1 MHPIDDDEKYENE
14 KENEENDDFGSESSD
29 GPVSHSDYKTPDL
42 NADGV
47 KYQLSGMFKQWFLD
61 YASYVILDRAVP
73 HIEDGLKPVQRRVL
87 HAMRTMEDGRM
98 NKVANVVGATMQYH
112 PHGDSSITGALV
124 LLGQK
129 NLMVDT
135 QGNWGNIY
143 TGDDAAAGR
152 YIECRLSKF
161 ALDIAF
167 NKKITEWKKSYDGRN
182 DEPVTLPVKFPLLL
196 AQGAEGIA
204 VTLSSIILP
213 HNFNELLEASI
224 AYLKGEDFQLFP
236 DFPTAGMIDVGR
248 YNDGAR
254 GGRVLIRSHIE
265 KIDNKTLE
273 VKDIPYGETTKS
285 VIASIISAQ
294 EKGKINIRKVDDDTS
309 DKVSIVIQLAP
320 NTSSD
325 KTIDALY
332 AFTKCQKS
340 VSPVC
345 CVIQDKKPRF
355 CTVKDLLRESTEHT
369 KELIRQELEIQL
381 GETREA
387 FFNCSLEKIFIEER
401 IYKDKEYENA
411 KDLESALKHIDKR
424 LEPFKPTFLRE
435 VTREDL
441 LRLEEIKMARIH
453 KFNAF
458 ESEEKLAALQDKMAE
473 IEHNLKNL
481 VPYTIA
487 WFQYLQT
494 KYGKGRERLTEIR
507 NFDTI
512 NATKVAE
519 ANEKLYVNKEEG
531 FIGYDLK
538 KDGEFVCNCSDM
550 DDVIV
555 FFKNGKYKVVK
566 VADKLYVGKDILYL
580 NVYKKKDTRTVYNVV
595 YHDGR
600 GGPYYMKRFAVPSVT
615 RDKEYDLTRG
625 TANSRVVYFT
635 ANPNAEAEVIRVVL
649 RPRPRLKVTSFERDF
664 GDLLVKGRQSMG
676 NLLTKNEL
684 HSIVLKRRGGSTM
697 GGRQV
702 WFDFDV
708 LRLNYD
714 GRGTL
719 LGEFHSDDL
728 VLVVSKNGE
737 YYTTNFDENNHFNE
751 NLLRIEKYNPKK
763 IWTAVLFDANEGFTY
778 IKRFVIEPS
787 AKPVNFIGDN
797 PKSELRLLTD
807 TYYPRLEVKLGGGDA
822 EKLPFEVDVESFISV
837 KGVKAKGK
845 RLHQSEVATV
855 VELEPLRQPEEEGTS
870 DEDDSSDS
878 DEQNGGDDFIDKE
891 PTLF

>member
-1 MHPIDDDEKYENE
+1 MLPIDDDEKLENE
-14 KENEENDDFGSESSD
+14 KENEENEELDSDSSD
-29 GPVSHSDYKTPDL
+29 APVSHSDYKAPDL
-42 NADGV
+42 NAEGV

-98 NKVANVVGATMQYH
+98 NKVANVVGNTMQYH
-112 PHGDSSITGALV
+112 PHGDSSIYGALV
-124 LLGQK
+124 QLGQK
-129 NLMVDT
+129 DLMVDT

-152 YIECRLSKF
+152 YIECRLTKF

-224 AYLKGEDFQLFP
+224 ACLKGEDFQLYP
-236 DFPTAGMIDVGR
+236 DFQTAGMIDVGR

-273 VKDIPYGETTKS
+273 IKDIPYGETTKS
-285 VIASIISAQ
+285 VIASIVSAQ

-345 CVIQDKKPRF
+345 CVIQNKKPRF
-355 CTVKDLLRESTEHT
+355 CNVKDLLRESTEHT

-411 KDLESALKHIDKR
+411 KDLETALKHIDKR
-424 LEPFKPTFLRE
+424 LEPFKQTFLRE

-458 ESEEKLAALQDKMAE
+458 ESEEKLAALQDKMDE
-473 IEHNLKNL
+473 IERNLKNL
-481 VPYTIA
+481 VAYTIA
-487 WFQYLQT
+487 WFQYLLS
-494 KYGKGRERLTEIR
+494 KYGKNRPRLTEIR

-512 NATKVAE
+512 NATKVVE

-550 DDVIV
+550 DDVII

-566 VADKLYVGKDILYL
+566 IADKLYVGKDILYL

-649 RPRPRLKVTSFERDF
+649 RPRPRLKVSSFERDF

-737 YYTTNFDENNHFNE
+737 YYTTSFDENNHFNE

-778 IKRFVIEPS
+778 IKRFVVEPS
-787 AKPVNFIGDN
+787 AKPVNFIGEN
-797 PKSELRLLTD
+797 PKSELRLLSD
-807 TYYPRLEVKLGGGDA
+807 TYYPRLEVQLGGNDA
-822 EKLPFEVDVESFISV
+822 EKAPFEVDVESFISV

-845 RLHQSEVATV
+845 RLHQSIVASV
-855 VELEPLRQPEEEGTS
+855 VELEPLRQPEEE
-870 DEDDSSDS
+870 
-878 DEQNGGDDFIDKE
+878 EQEGEEGDDADLAEGDDAVDKE

>member
-1 MHPIDDDEKYENE
+1 MRPADDKYMDEA
-14 KENEENDDFGSESSD
+14 ENEEIEGNGD
-29 GPVSHSDYKTPDL
+29 GPVAHSDYKAPDL
-42 NADGV
+42 NAEGV

-112 PHGDSSITGALV
+112 PHGDSSIYGALV
-124 LLGQK
+124 QIGQK

-213 HNFNELLEASI
+213 HNFNELIDASI
-224 AYLKGEDFQLFP
+224 AYLKGEDFQLYP
-236 DFPTAGMIDVGR
+236 DFATAGMIDVGK

-254 GGRVLIRSHIE
+254 GGRVLVRSHIE

-285 VIASIISAQ
+285 VIASIVKAQ
-294 EKGKINIRKVDDDTS
+294 ENGKINIRKVDDDTS

-340 VSPVC
+340 ISPVC

-369 KELIRQELEIQL
+369 KDLIRQELEIQL
-381 GETREA
+381 EEAREA

-411 KDLESALKHIDKR
+411 KDLDSALAHIDKR

-453 KFNAF
+453 RFNAF
-458 ESEEKLAALQDKMAE
+458 ESEERLAALQDKMDE
-473 IEHNLKNL
+473 IADHLKNL

-487 WFQYLQT
+487 WFQSLQS
-494 KYGKGRERLTEIR
+494 KYGKNRPRLTEIR

-550 DDVIV
+550 DDVII

-566 VADKLYVGKDILYL
+566 IADKLYVGKDILYL

-615 RDKEYDLTRG
+615 RDKEYDITTVVNTHDMNSVLGIGENIIFIYKGHEDWQG
-625 TANSRVVYFT
+625 TKDD
-635 ANPNAEAEVIRVVL
+635 VL
-649 RPRPRLKVTSFERDF
+649 KSDNERLSDF
-664 GDLLVKGRQSMG
+664 IFASDLLKKVKK
-676 NLLTKNEL
+676 NIDLL
-684 HSIVLKRRGGSTM
+684 
-697 GGRQV
+697 
-702 WFDFDV
+702 
-708 LRLNYD
+708 
-714 GRGTL
+714 
-719 LGEFHSDDL
+719 
-728 VLVVSKNGE
+728 
-737 YYTTNFDENNHFNE
+737 
-751 NLLRIEKYNPKK
+751 
-763 IWTAVLFDANEGFTY
+763 
-778 IKRFVIEPS
+778 
-787 AKPVNFIGDN
+787 
-797 PKSELRLLTD
+797 
-807 TYYPRLEVKLGGGDA
+807 
-822 EKLPFEVDVESFISV
+822 
-837 KGVKAKGK
+837 
-845 RLHQSEVATV
+845 
-855 VELEPLRQPEEEGTS
+855 
-870 DEDDSSDS
+870 
-878 DEQNGGDDFIDKE
+878 
-891 PTLF
+891 

>member
-1 MHPIDDDEKYENE
+1 MRPVDDEEINMDENG
-14 KENEENDDFGSESSD
+14 NEEVEGLNDAD
-29 GPVSHSDYKTPDL
+29 GPVVHSDYKAPDL
-42 NADGV
+42 NAEGV

-112 PHGDSSITGALV
+112 PHGDSSIYGALV
-124 LLGQK
+124 QLGQK

-213 HNFNELLEASI
+213 HNFNELIDASI
-224 AYLKGEDFQLFP
+224 AYLKGEPFQLYP
-236 DFPTAGMIDVGR
+236 DFPTAGMIDVGK

-254 GGRVLIRSHIE
+254 GGRVLVRSHIE

-285 VIASIISAQ
+285 VIASIIKAQ
-294 EKGKINIRKVDDDTS
+294 ETGKINIRKVDDDTS
-309 DKVSIVIQLAP
+309 DKVSIIIQLAP

-340 VSPVC
+340 ISPVC
-345 CVIQDKKPRF
+345 CVIQNKKPRF
-355 CTVKDLLRESTEHT
+355 CSVTDLLCESTENT
-369 KELIRQELEIQL
+369 KDLIRQELEIQL
-381 GETREA
+381 AETREA

-411 KDLESALKHIDKR
+411 KDLDAALAHIDKR
-424 LEPFKPTFLRE
+424 LEPFKQNFLRE

-453 KFNAF
+453 RFNAF
-458 ESEEKLAALQDKMAE
+458 ESEERLAALQDKMDD
-473 IEHNLKNL
+473 ISDHLKHL
-481 VPYTIA
+481 VTYVIG
-487 WFQYLQT
+487 WFQSLQS
-494 KYGKGRERLTEIR
+494 KYGKNRERLTEIR

-538 KDGEFVCNCSDM
+538 KEGEFVCNCSDM

-566 VADKLYVGKDILYL
+566 IADKMYVGKDILYL

-664 GDLLVKGRQSMG
+664 GDLAVKGRQSMG

-684 HSIVLKRRGGSTM
+684 HSIVLKRKGGSTM

-719 LGEFHSDDL
+719 LGEFHSDNL
-728 VLVVSKNGE
+728 VLVVLKTGE
-737 YYTTNFDENNHFNE
+737 YYTTTFDENNHFNE
-751 NLLRIEKYNPKK
+751 NLLRIEKYDPKK

-778 IKRFVIEPS
+778 IKRFVMEPS
-787 AKPVNFIGDN
+787 AKPVNFISDN
-797 PKSELRLLTD
+797 PKSELKLLTD
-807 TYYPRLEVKLGGGDA
+807 TVYPRIEVHFGGRDS
-822 EKLPFEVDVESFISV
+822 EKVPFEVDVETFISV

-845 RLHQSEVATV
+845 RLHQNEIADV
-855 VELEPLRQPEEEGTS
+855 VELEPLRVPEEDMDDN
-870 DEDDSSDS
+870 DEDGA
-878 DEQNGGDDFIDKE
+878 DEDIEFDGDENKE

>member
-1 MHPIDDDEKYENE
+1 MLPIDDDEKLENE
-14 KENEENDDFGSESSD
+14 KENEENEELDSDSSD
-29 GPVSHSDYKTPDL
+29 APVSHSDYKAPDL
-42 NADGV
+42 NAEGV

-98 NKVANVVGATMQYH
+98 NKVANVVGNTMQYH
-112 PHGDSSITGALV
+112 PHGDSSIYGALV
-124 LLGQK
+124 QLGQK
-129 NLMVDT
+129 DLMVDT

-152 YIECRLSKF
+152 YIECRLTKF

-224 AYLKGEDFQLFP
+224 ACLKGEDFQLYP
-236 DFPTAGMIDVGR
+236 DFQTAGMIDVGR

-273 VKDIPYGETTKS
+273 IKDIPYGETTKS
-285 VIASIISAQ
+285 VIASIVSAQ

-345 CVIQDKKPRF
+345 CVIQTKKPRF
-355 CTVKDLLRESTEHT
+355 CNVKDLLRESTEHT

-411 KDLESALKHIDKR
+411 KDLETALKHIDKR
-424 LEPFKPTFLRE
+424 LEPFKQTFLRE

-458 ESEEKLAALQDKMAE
+458 ESEEKLAALQDKMDE
-473 IEHNLKNL
+473 IERNLKNL
-481 VPYTIA
+481 VAYTIA
-487 WFQYLQT
+487 WFQYLLS
-494 KYGKGRERLTEIR
+494 KYGKNRPRLTEIR

-512 NATKVAE
+512 NATKVVE

-550 DDVIV
+550 DDVII

-566 VADKLYVGKDILYL
+566 IADKLYVGKDILYL

-649 RPRPRLKVTSFERDF
+649 RPRPRLKVSSFERDF

-684 HSIVLKRRGGSTM
+684 HSVVLKRRGGSTM

-737 YYTTNFDENNHFNE
+737 YYTTSFDENNHFNE

-778 IKRFVIEPS
+778 IKRFVVEPS
-787 AKPVNFIGDN
+787 AKPVNFIGEN
-797 PKSELRLLTD
+797 PKSELRLLSD
-807 TYYPRLEVKLGGGDA
+807 TYYPRLEVQLGGNDA
-822 EKLPFEVDVESFISV
+822 EKAPFEVDVESFISV

-845 RLHQSEVATV
+845 RLHQSIVASV
-855 VELEPLRQPEEEGTS
+855 VELEPLRQPEEE
-870 DEDDSSDS
+870 
-878 DEQNGGDDFIDKE
+878 EQEGEEGDDADLAEGDDAVDKE

>member
-1 MHPIDDDEKYENE
+1 MLPIDDDEKLENE
-14 KENEENDDFGSESSD
+14 KENEENEELDSDSSD
-29 GPVSHSDYKTPDL
+29 APVSHSDYKAPDL
-42 NADGV
+42 NAEGV

-98 NKVANVVGATMQYH
+98 NKVANVVGNTMQYH
-112 PHGDSSITGALV
+112 PHGDSSIYGALV
-124 LLGQK
+124 QLGQK
-129 NLMVDT
+129 DLMVDT

-152 YIECRLSKF
+152 YIECRLTKF

-224 AYLKGEDFQLFP
+224 ACLKGEDFQLYP
-236 DFPTAGMIDVGR
+236 DFQTAGMIDVGR

-273 VKDIPYGETTKS
+273 IKDIPYGETTKS
-285 VIASIISAQ
+285 VIASIVSAQ

-345 CVIQDKKPRF
+345 CVIQNKKPRF
-355 CTVKDLLRESTEHT
+355 CNVKDLLRESTEHT
-369 KELIRQELEIQL
+369 KDLIRQELEIQL

-411 KDLESALKHIDKR
+411 KDLETALKHIDKR
-424 LEPFKPTFLRE
+424 LEPFKQTFLRE

-458 ESEEKLAALQDKMAE
+458 ESEEKLAALQDKMDE
-473 IEHNLKNL
+473 IERNLKNL
-481 VPYTIA
+481 VAYTIA
-487 WFQYLQT
+487 WFQYLLS
-494 KYGKGRERLTEIR
+494 KYGKNRPRLTEIR

-512 NATKVAE
+512 NATKVVE

-550 DDVIV
+550 DDVII

-566 VADKLYVGKDILYL
+566 IADKLYVGKDILYL

-649 RPRPRLKVTSFERDF
+649 RPRPRLKVSSFERDF

-737 YYTTNFDENNHFNE
+737 YYTTSFDENNHFNE

-778 IKRFVIEPS
+778 IKRFVVEPS
-787 AKPVNFIGDN
+787 AKPVNFIGEN
-797 PKSELRLLTD
+797 PKSELRLLSD
-807 TYYPRLEVKLGGGDA
+807 TYYPRLEVQLGGNDA
-822 EKLPFEVDVESFISV
+822 EKAPFEVDVESFISV

-845 RLHQSEVATV
+845 RLHQSIVASV
-855 VELEPLRQPEEEGTS
+855 VELEPLRQPEEE
-870 DEDDSSDS
+870 
-878 DEQNGGDDFIDKE
+878 EQEGEEGDDADLAEGDDAVDKE

>member
-1 MHPIDDDEKYENE
+1 MRPIDDDDKNVNE
-14 KENEENDDFGSESSD
+14 DGNEDIEGAGDAPEE
-29 GPVSHSDYKTPDL
+29 HSDYKTPDL

-112 PHGDSSITGALV
+112 PHGDASIYGALV
-124 LLGQK
+124 QLGQK
-129 NLMVDT
+129 DLMVDH

-224 AYLKGEDFQLFP
+224 AYLKGEDFELYP
-236 DFPTAGMIDVGR
+236 DFATAGMIDVGK

-254 GGRVLIRSHIE
+254 GGRVLVRSHIE

-273 VKDIPYGETTKS
+273 IKDIPYGETTKT
-285 VIASIISAQ
+285 VIASIIKAQ
-294 EKGKINIRKVDDDTS
+294 ETGKINIRKVDDDTS
-309 DKVSIVIQLAP
+309 DKVSIIIQLAP

-355 CTVKDLLRESTEHT
+355 CNVRELLKESTEHT
-369 KELIRQELEIQL
+369 KDLIRQELEIQL
-381 GETREA
+381 AEA
-387 FFNCSLEKIFIEER
+387 KEAYLNCSLEKIFIEER

-411 KDLESALKHIDKR
+411 KDLETALKHIDKR
-424 LEPFKPTFLRE
+424 LEPYKPTFFRE
-435 VTREDL
+435 ITRDDL
-441 LRLEEIKMARIH
+441 LKLEEIKMARIH

-458 ESEEKLAALQDKMAE
+458 ESEEKLASLQDKMNDIAD
-473 IEHNLKNL
+473 HLKNL
-481 VPYTIA
+481 VAYVIS
-487 WFQYLQT
+487 WFQYLEN
-494 KYGKGRERLTEIR
+494 KYGKNRPRLTEIR

-566 VADKLYVGKDILYL
+566 IADKLYVGKDILYL

-615 RDKEYDLTRG
+615 RDKEYDITRG

-664 GDLLVKGRQSMG
+664 GDLAIKGRQSMG

-684 HSIVLKRRGGSTM
+684 HSIVLKRKGGSTM

-708 LRLNYD
+708 FRLNYD
-714 GRGTL
+714 GRGSL

-728 VLVVSKNGE
+728 VLVIQKNGE
-737 YYTTNFDENNHFNE
+737 YYTTSFDENNHFSE

-763 IWTAVLFDANEGFTY
+763 IWTAVLFDANEGYTY
-778 IKRFVIEPS
+778 IKRFAIDPS
-787 AKPVNFIGDN
+787 AKPVNFVSDN
-797 PKSELRLLTD
+797 PKSELVLLTD
-807 TYYPRLEVKLGGGDA
+807 TYYPRLEVNFGGADA
-822 EKLPFEVDVESFISV
+822 EKASIEVDAESFISV
-837 KGVKAKGK
+837 KGIKAKGK
-845 RLHQSEVATV
+845 RLSQNEVAKV
-855 VELEPLRQPEEEGTS
+855 VELEPLRQPEDEESADGEDVS
-870 DEDDSSDS
+870 DDAEPLDEDN
-878 DEQNGGDDFIDKE
+878 QNPE

>member
-1 MHPIDDDEKYENE
+1 MRPGDDDEKYVNENG
-14 KENEENDDFGSESSD
+14 NDEVNGD
-29 GPVSHSDYKTPDL
+29 GNDANAPVAHSNYKAPDL

-112 PHGDSSITGALV
+112 PHGDSSIYGALV
-124 LLGQK
+124 QLGQK
-129 NLMVDT
+129 DLMVDT
-135 QGNWGNIY
+135 QGNWGNIF

-213 HNFNELLEASI
+213 HNFNELIDASI
-224 AYLKGEDFQLFP
+224 ANLKGEDFELYP
-236 DFPTAGMIDVGR
+236 DFPTAGMIDVGK

-254 GGRVLIRSHIE
+254 GGRVLVRSHIE

-285 VIASIISAQ
+285 VIASIVKAQ
-294 EKGKINIRKVDDDTS
+294 ENGKISIRKVDDDTS
-309 DKVSIVIQLAP
+309 DKVSIIIQLAP

-340 VSPVC
+340 ISPVC
-345 CVIQDKKPRF
+345 CVIQNKKPRF

-381 GETREA
+381 AETREA
-387 FFNCSLEKIFIEER
+387 YFNCSLEKIFIEER

-411 KDLESALKHIDKR
+411 KDIDAALAHIDKR
-424 LEPFKPTFLRE
+424 LEPFKPSFLRE
-435 VTREDL
+435 ITRDDL

-453 KFNAF
+453 RFNVF
-458 ESEEKLAALQDKMAE
+458 ESEEKLAALQDKMDE
-473 IEHNLKNL
+473 IQHHLDNL

-487 WFQYLQT
+487 WFQSLRS
-494 KYGKGRERLTEIR
+494 KYGKNRDRLTEIR

-512 NATKVAE
+512 NASKVAE
-519 ANEKLYVNKEEG
+519 ANVKLYVNKEEG

-566 VADKLYVGKDILYL
+566 IADKLYVGDVGKDILYV

-600 GGPYYMKRFAVPSVT
+600 GGPYYMKRFNVTSVT

-649 RPRPRLKVTSFERDF
+649 RPRPRLKVSSFERDF
-664 GDLLVKGRQSMG
+664 GDLAVKGRQSMG

-684 HSIVLKRRGGSTM
+684 HSIVLKRKGGSTM

-702 WFDFDV
+702 WFDADV
-708 LRLNYD
+708 LRLNYE

-719 LGEFHSDDL
+719 LGEFHSDNL
-728 VLVVSKNGE
+728 VLVVHKNGE
-737 YYTTNFDENNHFNE
+737 YYTTSFDENNHFSE
-751 NLLRIEKYNPKK
+751 NILRIEKFNPNKV
-763 IWTAVLFDANEGFTY
+763 WTAILFDANEGFTY

-787 AKPVNFIGDN
+787 AKPVNFVGDN
-797 PKSELRLLTD
+797 PKSVLRLLSD
-807 TYYPRLEVKLGGGDA
+807 TPFPRVEVKLGGTDS

-845 RLHQSEVATV
+845 RLHQSEVANV
-855 VELEPLRQPEEEGTS
+855 VELEPLRVPEVEENEES
-870 DEDDSSDS
+870 ANDDADIVDDDS
-878 DEQNGGDDFIDKE
+878 IDKE